1 MPKQDRDL
9 RAAGRTSQ
17 LRRRSSRRVPGS
29 IVAAGLTWT
38 SLGFVD
44 LLAGVSGIGSSAPS
58 ADTSEITSQ
67 LGSSAVATSGGSV
80 NHSDVASLVVGGL
93 LILMVGVLL
102 LGLGWTTYA
111 LFLLGA
117 ISVTTL
123 ASGGH
128 VEVVIALVLFLV
140 GGGVL
145 LTGNSRAYLG
155 FETNQIDTHPGIARD
170 EP

>member
-1 MPKQDRDL
+1 VGGCLGDRKL
-9 RAAGRTSQ
+9 
-17 LRRRSSRRVPGS
+17 
-29 IVAAGLTWT
+29 
-38 SLGFVD
+38 
-44 LLAGVSGIGSSAPS
+44 SAQRGYQRDHKP
-58 ADTSEITSQ
+58 TR
-67 LGSSAVATSGGSV
+67 LVRVATSGGSV

-111 LFLLGA
+111 LFVLGA

-128 VEVVIALVLFLV
+128 VEVVIALGLILV